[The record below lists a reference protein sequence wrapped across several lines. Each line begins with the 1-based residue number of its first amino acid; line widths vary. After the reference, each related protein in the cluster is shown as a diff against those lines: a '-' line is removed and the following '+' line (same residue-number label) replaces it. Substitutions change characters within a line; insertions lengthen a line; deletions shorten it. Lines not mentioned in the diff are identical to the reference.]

1 MIRRNEKVT
10 AHGEIISPRM
20 RTAPLPPSLRPAHSL
35 LFIPCAIS
43 GGDEPESLR
52 VEMSIEELVSVA
64 RKLCLGDKGYPV
76 TRGDGAIIKDVTNS
90 IAWNARAA
98 LELARLRKAAAVAVK
113 AAECDYA
120 ASKRVAERRRQARSR
135 RVCRSL
141 ALQREMLSQLCPRRL
156 LDSNGQMKELEVCEQ
171 DYEACAA
178 ATARAARGRCMTR
191 CVQVAT
197 RTKTRCSSPGGGG

>member
-120 ASKRVAERRRQARSR
+120 ASKRVAERAKRA
-135 RVCRSL
+135 VDECV
-141 ALQREMLSQLCPRRL
+141 ALQREMLSQLCQRRL